1 MNRDDM
7 IETLEQYKTKVT
19 FKKINGEIRDMICTL
34 NENYLPKTETSNVE
48 NLEIVTV
55 WDLEKSAWRRFRV
68 DSVINFEVEGAIV

>member
-48 NLEIVTV
+48 NPEIVTV

-68 DSVINFEVEGAIV
+68 DSVINFEIEGAIV